1 MRKMIWLALAL
12 FTGSVMAED
21 APKWPTQ
28 DGDVT
33 VIWQEPDNYR
43 DVKTGSGVQ
52 SRYQNHV
59 FATLGKHLQK
69 AIEPLLAEG
78 ETMTIRVTD
87 LDLAGDVRPSFG
99 ATPNDIRIVKSV
111 YPPRMEFTYEV
122 KAADGSVKASGQE
135 KLADLGFDSRSAT
148 RYHNDALR
156 FEMRMLDDW
165 VNRTL
170 EPALKG

>member
-1 MRKMIWLALAL
+1 MKKMMWMVLAL
-12 FTGSVMAED
+12 FSGAAMAED

-28 DGDVT
+28 DGNVT

-69 AIEPLLAEG
+69 GIEPKLAEG
-78 ETMTIRVTD
+78 EKVTITVTD

-111 YPPRMEFTYEV
+111 YPPRINFSYEV
-122 KAADGSVKASGQE
+122 TAADGSVKASGEE
-135 KLADLGFDSRSAT
+135 KLADLGFDSRST
-148 RYHNDALR
+148 NRYHNDALR

-165 VNRTL
+165 VSKTL
-170 EPALKG
+170 APQL

>member
-1 MRKMIWLALAL
+1 MRRMIWLAIAL
-12 FTGSVMAED
+12 FTGSAMAED

-43 DVKTGSGVQ
+43 DVKAGSGVQ

-69 AIEPLLAEG
+69 SIEPLLAEG
-78 ETMTIRVTD
+78 ETITITVTD

-111 YPPRMEFTYEV
+111 YPPRIEFSYEV
-122 KAADGSVKASGQE
+122 KAADGSVKVVGEE
-135 KLADLGFDSRSAT
+135 KIADLGFDTRSTT
-148 RYHNDALR
+148 RYRNDTLR
-156 FEMRMLDDW
+156 YEMRMLDDW
-165 VNRTL
+165 VDRTL
-170 EPALKG
+170 KPQL

>member
-12 FTGSVMAED
+12 FTGSAMAED

-59 FATLGKHLQK
+59 FATLGKHMQK
-69 AIEPLLAEG
+69 KIEPLLAEG
-78 ETMTIRVTD
+78 ETATFTVTD

-111 YPPRMEFTYEV
+111 YPPRIEFSYEV
-122 KAADGSVKASGQE
+122 KGADGSVKVSGEE
-135 KLADLGFDSRSAT
+135 KLADLGFDTRSVT
-148 RYHNDALR
+148 RYRNDALR
-156 FEMRMLDDW
+156 YEMQMLDDW
-165 VNRTL
+165 ISRTL
-170 EPALKG
+170 EPQLKP